1 MLEDINNVLNGGD
14 VPNLYKPE
22 DYESIEKVGKVLCV
36 EKNIQVSKT
45 NMFTQ
50 YLGRLQQNIHMI
62 IAMSPLGE
70 IFRARIRQFPSLVT
84 CCTIDWFT
92 EWPEEALL
100 GVGRGQM
107 LASNIELNND
117 LEACVETFKYIH
129 QSVEIKSVE
138 FKDQLSRKNYVTPT
152 SYLELLN
159 NYQGILTN
167 KRKEVQDAR
176 TRLVKGL
183 DVLAQAGKEI
193 AILKTEID
201 EMAPK
206 LSQTKKELEI
216 TTQIIVK
223 ETADADIER
232 DIVSKDEAEA
242 TQGEA
247 EAAAL
252 KQEAENELSKAMPQL
267 EEATRILNQLKKD
280 EFYVLK

>member
-1 MLEDINNVLNGGD
+1 M
-14 VPNLYKPE
+14 
-22 DYESIEKVGKVLCV
+22 
-36 EKNIQVSKT
+36 
-45 NMFTQ
+45 
-50 YLGRLQQNIHMI
+50 
-62 IAMSPLGE
+62 
-70 IFRARIRQFPSLVT
+70 
-84 CCTIDWFT
+84 
-92 EWPEEALL
+92 
-100 GVGRGQM
+100 
-107 LASNIELNND
+107 
-117 LEACVETFKYIH
+117 
-129 QSVEIKSVE
+129 
-138 FKDQLSRKNYVTPT
+138 
-152 SYLELLN
+152 
-159 NYQGILTN
+159 TN